1 MSYSNAAAAYRERD
15 ILTASPAQ
23 LVVLVYDHALSNL
36 MRARTAYEK
45 GLEAP
50 RLEALHKVRETI
62 MELVVTL
69 DDERGG
75 DIARNLR
82 SLYAFILTE
91 LAGAGVHFDVARMD
105 RITKI
110 VAELRD
116 AFATI
121 VSEASRASAA

>member
-36 MRARTAYEK
+36 MRARTAHEK
-45 GLEAP
+45 GLEP
-50 RLEALHKVRETI
+50 QCFEALNKARETI
-62 MELVVTL
+62 MELVITL

-75 DIARNLR
+75 DIAKNLR
-82 SLYAFILTE
+82 SLYTFILTE
-91 LAGAGVHFDVARMD
+91 LVDAGVRFDAVRLD
-105 RITKI
+105 RITTI
-110 VAELRD
+110 VSELRG

-121 VSEASRASAA
+121 VADATRASAA